1 VGGVEEL
8 TRRLALEYR
17 RQGHTVLVVTARWP
31 RDLPAREVRDGI
43 AVRRIDYV
51 MPNRHLAGLIRFGLC
66 FPRRLAALARLIA
79 QFQPDVVHIQCV
91 SAQGLYIGLL
101 KHLQGFRLV
110 VTLQGERRMD
120 ATQVYQRSKVMEPLL
135 ARLLRTADFVTAC
148 SRATLADVADLWPAG
163 PNSAV
168 VPNGI
173 SLAEFDEAPAGPIVT
188 CRPFLFATG
197 RQVHNKG
204 FDVLIDAFRLVAARH
219 PALDLVIGG
228 DGPEHAA
235 LRRQAAGYGLSERVH
250 LPGLL
255 DRAQTVTYFRQC
267 RVFVLPSRYE
277 PFGIVNLEAMAAGKA
292 VIATDVGGVA
302 EVVRSGET
310 GLLVAPQDNPA
321 ALAAACMDLLADPA
335 RTAALGAAG
344 RREAAR
350 YDWPRIAG
358 RYLDLYSALGGGTGT
373 GEHT

>member
-31 RDLPAREVRDGI
+31 RALPAREVRDGI

-51 MPNRHLAGLIRFGLC
+51 LPNRHPSGLIRFGLC
-66 FPRRLAALARLIA
+66 FPPRLAALARLITR
-79 QFQPDVVHIQCV
+79 FQPDVVHIQCV
-91 SAQGLYIGLL
+91 SAQGLYLGLL
-101 KHLQGFRLV
+101 KRRLGFPLV

-120 ATQVYQRSKVMEPLL
+120 AMQVYQRSRVMEPML
-135 ARLLRTADFVTAC
+135 ARLLGTADFVTAC

-173 SLAEFDEAPAGPIVT
+173 SLAEFDETPGCPMVT

-204 FDVLIDAFRLVAARH
+204 FDVLIDAFQLVAARH
-219 PALDLVIGG
+219 PAIDLVIGG

-235 LRRQAAGYGLSERVH
+235 LRRQAAAYGLSERVH

-255 DRAQTVTYFRQC
+255 DRVQTVTYFRQC

-302 EVVRSGET
+302 EVVRDGET
-310 GLLVAPQDNPA
+310 GLLVAPEDADQ
-321 ALAAACMDLLADPA
+321 LAEAMVVLLNDPDRSA
-335 RTAALGAAG
+335 RLGG
-344 RREAAR
+344 RGREYAR
-350 YDWPRIAG
+350 CYDWLRVAAQ
-358 RYLDLYSALGGGTGT
+358 YVALYRSLVG
-373 GEHT
+373 